1 MIPPSAFTLIVA
13 WSWTNRHAKIEV
25 SAATRNLLDFSLIHL
40 EPCSTIMRPSLRFR
54 LPRPLW
60 RRLLISLL
68 IAALGLLGAEAL
80 TQVDQDLRIMYTEYT
95 LAAADL
101 AHISADVIR
110 YRTTIVRALE
120 APTRKDFER
129 ITSSLP
135 DQRARIQHALDRY
148 AAASL
153 RVSRSGRSEPEDLQA
168 VRESLDA
175 YFSAASRTIDL
186 LLRVW
191 VAGSPQEAIELRSKA
206 EVHAADNAGP
216 KLIQVS
222 LALDR
227 LLETVA
233 DVAKDMRDE
242 GSRTIRRTS
251 AALIAGSFLIALLN
265 LFLPQAGSASA
276 APSVP
281 APPVYAARPQA
292 GFSIPSESKEL

>member
-1 MIPPSAFTLIVA
+1 MKRSI
-13 WSWTNRHAKIEV
+13 R
-25 SAATRNLLDFSLIHL
+25 FS
-40 EPCSTIMRPSLRFR
+40 

-60 RRLLISLL
+60 KRLLMSLL
-68 IAALGLLGAEAL
+68 IAALGLMGAEAL

-129 ITSSLP
+129 ITGSLP

-153 RVSRSGRSEPEDLQA
+153 RVSRSGRSEPQDLEA

-175 YFSAASRTIDL
+175 YFSAASRTINL
-186 LLRVW
+186 LLQVW
-191 VAGSPQEAIELRSKA
+191 VARSPEDAAELRSKA
-206 EVHAADNAGP
+206 ELHAADNAGP

-251 AALIAGSFLIALLN
+251 AALIAGSFAIALLN
-265 LFLPQAGSASA
+265 LFLPQSTDGSA
-276 APSVP
+276 PRSVP
-281 APPVYAARPQA
+281 TAPAYAARPHA
-292 GFSIPSESKEL
+292 AFPVPSQSKEL

>member
-1 MIPPSAFTLIVA
+1 MKPSIRL
-13 WSWTNRHAKIEV
+13 S
-25 SAATRNLLDFSLIHL
+25 
-40 EPCSTIMRPSLRFR
+40 

-60 RRLLISLL
+60 RRVVISVL
-68 IAALGLLGAEAL
+68 IAALGLMGAEAL
-80 TQVDQDLRIMYTEYT
+80 TKVDQDLRVMYTEYT

-129 ITSSLP
+129 ITGSLP

-153 RVSRSGRSEPEDLQA
+153 RVSRSGRSEPLDLEA

-175 YFSAASRTIDL
+175 YFSAASRTINL
-186 LLRVW
+186 LLQVW
-191 VAGSPQEAIELRSKA
+191 VARSPQEAVELRGKA
-206 EVHAADNAGP
+206 EIHAADNAGP

-251 AALIAGSFLIALLN
+251 AALIAGSFLIALIN
-265 LFLPQAGSASA
+265 LFLPQPASTGSAPTSA
-276 APSVP
+276 P
-281 APPVYAARPQA
+281 ATPAYAARHSATFP
-292 GFSIPSESKEL
+292 IPTESKEL